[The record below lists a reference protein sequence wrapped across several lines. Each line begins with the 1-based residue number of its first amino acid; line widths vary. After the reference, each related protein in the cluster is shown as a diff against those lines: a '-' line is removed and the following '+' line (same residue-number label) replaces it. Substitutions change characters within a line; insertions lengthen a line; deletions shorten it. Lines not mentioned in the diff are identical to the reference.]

1 MLCIACEK
9 ESEFYAPLPVVYA
22 PILSFIIGP
31 RLEHVWKQ
39 FQTIAMYT
47 EVIKCLS
54 SAREF
59 FVFS

>member
-31 RLEHVWKQ
+31 RLEHM
-39 FQTIAMYT
+39 F
-47 EVIKCLS
+47 ES
-54 SAREF
+54 SF
-59 FVFS
+59 KLLLCILK